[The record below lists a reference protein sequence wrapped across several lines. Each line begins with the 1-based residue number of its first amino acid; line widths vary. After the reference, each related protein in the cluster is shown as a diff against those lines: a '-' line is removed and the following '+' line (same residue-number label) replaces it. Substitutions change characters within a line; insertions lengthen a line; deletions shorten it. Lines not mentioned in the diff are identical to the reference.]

1 MKFLYNAD
9 GSSVEFGFFSI
20 KLEKFMSFRVSGLL
34 LCVVSS
40 ILPIG
45 AISYDAQRFSL
56 DLKSGLL

>member
-45 AISYDAQRFSL
+45 AISYDAERFS
-56 DLKSGLL
+56 